1 MNADGSPSKEE
12 VTRLLIAYGQGDAQA
27 LDQLL
32 PAVYSELHRIA
43 MRQMRHERA
52 DHTLNATALVHE
64 AYLKLTDQ
72 NRISWQN
79 RAHFFAIASRVM
91 RQVLISYARK
101 HNAEKRG
108 GGAPNTL
115 LEGKEIALND
125 RADELLALDEA
136 LTRLGTFDERLAQVV
151 EYRFFGGLT
160 IEETATV
167 LEVSTMT
174 VKRDWNKAK
183 AWLYRELN
191 TA

>member
-72 NRISWQN
+72 NQISWQN

-108 GGAPNTL
+108 GGVPNTL

-136 LTRLGTFDERLAQVV
+136 LTRLSTFDERLAQVV

-160 IEETATV
+160 IEETAAV